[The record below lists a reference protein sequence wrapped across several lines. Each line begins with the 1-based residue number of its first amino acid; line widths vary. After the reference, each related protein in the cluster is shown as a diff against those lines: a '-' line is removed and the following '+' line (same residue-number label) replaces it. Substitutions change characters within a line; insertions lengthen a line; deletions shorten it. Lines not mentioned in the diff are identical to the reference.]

1 MATYLTNATA
11 LIDNSFQEGIT
22 VELSDGVITAV
33 YLQQDEFTAG
43 PNAEVFDC
51 QHCYLVPG
59 FIDTQVNGGGGLL
72 FNDAPTVATIKTIA
86 EAHRKFGSTS
96 ILPTLISDDLTV
108 VKTAIEAVGQAIAEK
123 IPGVLGIH
131 IEGPFLN
138 SVKKGIHDDTK
149 FRMLDDEAID
159 LLSSLKNGITLVT
172 LAPECTTPA
181 MIEKLVK
188 RGVIVSAGHTNG
200 TYTDIQ
206 SSLRAGVRGFTHL
219 FNAMSPLESRAPGAV
234 GAALN
239 DKDSYCGIIVDGHHV
254 HPAAL
259 RLAEKAKGTDKL
271 MLVTDAMSAV
281 GTDATEFFVQ
291 GTKVTVR
298 GGKCIDA
305 HGTLAGSNLNM
316 AAAVENTHEM
326 MKLPLEA
333 CLQMASETPANFLG
347 LQNSLGR
354 IAVGYHADLV
364 LLSSGLRTRQTWVNG
379 LAAHK

>member
-11 LIDNSFQEGIT
+11 LIDNSFTEGIT
-22 VELSDGVITAV
+22 VELSKGVITAV
-33 YLQQDEFTAG
+33 YQQRDKFNTG
-43 PNAEVFDC
+43 PGAEIFDC
-51 QHCYLVPG
+51 QHCYLAPG
-59 FIDTQVNGGGGLL
+59 FIDTQVNGGGGLM
-72 FNDAPTVATIKTIA
+72 FNDAPSVATIKTIA

-108 VKTAIEAVGQAIAEK
+108 VKTAIEAVDQAIAEK

-138 SVKKGIHDDTK
+138 SAKKGIHNDGK
-149 FRMLDDEAID
+149 FRILDDETIS
-159 LLSSLKNGITLVT
+159 LLSSLKNGATLVT
-172 LAPECTTPA
+172 LAPECTTPS
-181 MIEKLVK
+181 MIKKLVK

-200 TYTDIQ
+200 TYSDIQ
-206 SSLRAGVRGFTHL
+206 SSLRAGITGFTHL

-234 GAALN
+234 GAALE
-239 DKDSYCGIIVDGHHV
+239 DKDSYCGLIVDGQHV

-271 MLVTDAMSAV
+271 MLVTDAMSTV
-281 GTDATEFFVQ
+281 GTEATEFFVQ
-291 GTKVTVR
+291 GTKITIHD
-298 GGKCIDA
+298 GKCVDA
-305 HGTLAGSNLNM
+305 HGTLAGSNLDM
-316 AAAVENTHEM
+316 AGAVQNAHEM

-347 LQNSLGR
+347 LQKSLGK

-364 LLSSGLRTRQTWVNG
+364 LLSSNMQTKQTWVNG
-379 LAAHK
+379 VTTNK